1 MFVAVSDSHPGE
13 PQTWILTVS
22 KLLEKMIKTEIRVQN
37 MHKEVTA
44 G

>member
-13 PQTWILTVS
+13 PQTWISTVS
-22 KLLEKMIKTEIRVQN
+22 KLFEKKIKTEIRVHN
-37 MHKEVTA
+37 MHQEVTA